1 MSFIL
6 NPNFENASDSYVKIS
21 DSFIDDLYFGF
32 MNQAGKLDMIE
43 KYLTMHAEV
52 ISYRQNLFGDILKNG
67 ELRLFMESLLEK
79 VEPLVR
85 LKAMS
90 CQMQISGD
98 NEMLFSAFRELLLF
112 TECIDFILDGEK
124 NLRIKTTSVG
134 IRLLFD
140 RASEIAQEKW
150 YQNAKRYIENTCEE
164 IKEIKSITLGIN
176 LDAQLGVSEIGLV
189 SINPQRFT
197 TNTLL
202 DKMFA
207 KKITDKNYICIEA
220 VGARELKHAGVSLQI
235 VNSAFYHAMSETVGR
250 TIRKIKNC
258 LYDELSRHTYFL
270 LGIYDD
276 LRFISM
282 CMYYILSMQG
292 AGMSLCIP
300 KISENHKIVGLYN
313 PNLVGDI
320 ESVKI
325 IKNDA
330 SFDEQGKIFILTG
343 ANSGGKS
350 VYLRSVGIAQVLF
363 QLGLPVPAKEA
374 EMQICHEIFSHF
386 SAKAGDRSG
395 GRFENECKRVLR
407 FYKEVTEN
415 SLVLLDEMFSTTGA
429 YEGTI
434 IAARILKQFAKVGCK
449 CVYTTHMH
457 ELTSKIDEIN
467 SEKDVKSKVDGLATQ
482 MINEEYTY
490 KINRCRESWS
500 SYAEEVCKKYGL
512 DF

>member
-6 NPNFENASDSYVKIS
+6 NSDFDDRSTSYVKIS
-21 DSFIDDLYFGF
+21 DTLIDNLYFGF
-32 MNQAGKLDMIE
+32 MNKAGKIDIIS
-43 KYLTMHAEV
+43 KYLTVNDEV
-52 ISYRQNLFGDILKNG
+52 ISYRQKLFDDILKNC
-67 ELRLFMESLLEK
+67 ELRSFMEDLLEK

-85 LKAMS
+85 LKEMS
-90 CQMQISGD
+90 RQMQISGD
-98 NEMLFSAFRELLLF
+98 NEMLFSSFRELLLF
-112 TECIDFILDGEK
+112 TECIDFILEGEK
-124 NLRIKTTSVG
+124 NLHEKTTSVG

-140 RASEIAQEKW
+140 RALEIAGEEW
-150 YQNAKRYIENTCEE
+150 YQNAKLYIDKTCEE
-164 IKEIKSITLGIN
+164 IKEIQSVTLGIN
-176 LDAQLGVSEIGLV
+176 LDAQLGVSEVGLI

-220 VGARELKHAGVSLQI
+220 VGARELKNAGVSLQI
-235 VNSAFYHAMSETVGR
+235 VNSALYHAMSETVGK
-250 TIRKIKNC
+250 TIRKIKSS
-258 LYDELSRHTYFL
+258 LYDELARNTCFL
-270 LGIYDD
+270 LGIYED
-276 LRFISM
+276 LQFISI

-292 AGMSLCIP
+292 AGMPLCIP
-300 KISENHKIVGLYN
+300 KISENDKILGLYN
-313 PNLVGDI
+313 PNLVGSMD
-320 ESVKI
+320 SVKI
-325 IKNDA
+325 VKNNA
-330 SFDEQGKIFILTG
+330 SFDEQGKIFIVTG

-363 QLGLPVPAKEA
+363 QLGLPVPAKKA

-395 GRFENECKRVLR
+395 GRFENECKSVLK
-407 FYKEVTEN
+407 FYKEITEN

-434 IAARILKQFAKVGCK
+434 IATRILKHFAKVGCK

-467 SEKDVKSKVDGLATQ
+467 SEDNVKSKIDGLATQ

-490 KINRCRESWS
+490 KINRCRESYS